1 MYLQLDTQFNPFT
14 YDEMVKPLLYYKE
27 AYDTAEAAYSDLATQ
42 TEAWKDIANRENNPI
57 AYEMYNRYSTEL
69 NSALDDFKNG
79 MTMNNGRRA
88 LLGLKRRYAQEIL
101 PIARASEA
109 MKAANELRDKA
120 GPDAVFEVGRYNSI
134 DDFLN
139 GQVANNRYQSKTA
152 LAKEA
157 AVMTEAAMAEAMKN
171 PEFIKAMGDQY
182 WEIVQH
188 SGGSYKDLQEALKLG
203 MMDNPIANNI
213 FSEIRQSLA
222 KKYNISNYD
231 SNGQKE
237 LMNSID
243 LGLFAGLDKPTIQ
256 YQANQAFIP
265 PLSGRIGG
273 HSGGGGRGRKRRSRY
288 DYLDNYED
296 EDGETSAYLA
306 NNIVYGVNGE
316 TGEWSALGR
325 NMEDGYY
332 IDPSE
337 PHGKKWNYDDLQR
350 KFPKSLGRLAKHHIG
365 NSDPNQYEFY
375 VWKHGKGQTKQ
386 RLQIMR
392 RPSRMT
398 PGGVNKDDNR
408 SDARLAQD
416 VLNSL
421 GK

>member
-27 AYDTAEAAYSDLATQ
+27 AYDTAEAAYSDLAAQ

-182 WEIVQH
+182 WEIIQH

-273 HSGGGGRGRKRRSRY
+273 HSGGGGGGRRRRSRY
-288 DYLDNYED
+288 DYLDNYDD
-296 EDGETSAYLA
+296 EEENKESAYLA
-306 NNIVYGVNGE
+306 NNVIYGINGK
-316 TGEWSALGR
+316 TGDWSVA
-325 NMEDGYY
+325 N
-332 IDPSE
+332 DPGFDSSK
-337 PHGKKWNYDDLQR
+337 PHGKRVSYNYLQS
-350 KFPKSLGRLAKHHIG
+350 KYHKSLGVVANVHIG

-375 VWKHGKGQTKQ
+375 IWASKGDQTKQ
-386 RLQIMR
+386 RLQIIKKQ
-392 RPSRMT
+392 SRIT
-398 PGGVNKDDNR
+398 PGAVNKDNKSDDKIAEDVIR
-408 SDARLAQD
+408 S
-416 VLNSL
+416 LNPS
-421 GK
+421 K

>member
-27 AYDTAEAAYSDLATQ
+27 AYDTAEAAYSDLAAQ

-182 WEIVQH
+182 WEIIQH

-256 YQANQAFIP
+256 YQENQAFIP

-273 HSGGGGRGRKRRSRY
+273 HSGGGGGGRRRRSRY
-288 DYLDNYED
+288 DYLDNYDD
-296 EDGETSAYLA
+296 EEENKESAYLA
-306 NNIVYGVNGE
+306 NNVIYGINGK
-316 TGEWSALGR
+316 TGDWSVA
-325 NMEDGYY
+325 N
-332 IDPSE
+332 DPGFDSSK
-337 PHGKKWNYDDLQR
+337 PHGKRVSYNYLQS
-350 KFPKSLGRLAKHHIG
+350 KYHKSLGVVANVHIG

-375 VWKHGKGQTKQ
+375 IWASKGDQTKQ
-386 RLQIMR
+386 RLQIIKKQ
-392 RPSRMT
+392 SRIT
-398 PGGVNKDDNR
+398 PGAVNKDNKSDDKIAEDVIR
-408 SDARLAQD
+408 S
-416 VLNSL
+416 LNPS
-421 GK
+421 K

>member
-1 MYLQLDTQFNPFT
+1 
-14 YDEMVKPLLYYKE
+14 
-27 AYDTAEAAYSDLATQ
+27 
-42 TEAWKDIANRENNPI
+42 
-57 AYEMYNRYSTEL
+57 
-69 NSALDDFKNG
+69 
-79 MTMNNGRRA
+79 
-88 LLGLKRRYAQEIL
+88 
-101 PIARASEA
+101 
-109 MKAANELRDKA
+109 
-120 GPDAVFEVGRYNSI
+120 
-134 DDFLN
+134 
-139 GQVANNRYQSKTA
+139 
-152 LAKEA
+152 
-157 AVMTEAAMAEAMKN
+157 
-171 PEFIKAMGDQY
+171 
-182 WEIVQH
+182 
-188 SGGSYKDLQEALKLG
+188 
-203 MMDNPIANNI
+203 
-213 FSEIRQSLA
+213 
-222 KKYNISNYD
+222 
-231 SNGQKE
+231 
-237 LMNSID
+237 MNSID

-273 HSGGGGRGRKRRSRY
+273 HSGGGGRGRRRRSRY

-296 EDGETSAYLA
+296 EDEETSAYLA

-332 IDPSE
+332 INPDE

-350 KFPKSLGRLAKHHIG
+350 KFPKSLGKLAKHHIG

-375 VWKHGKGQTKQ
+375 VWRHGKGQAKQ
-386 RLQIMR
+386 RLQIIR

-398 PGGVNKDDNR
+398 PGGVNKDDSK

>member
-27 AYDTAEAAYSDLATQ
+27 AYDAAETAYSDLAAQ

-109 MKAANELRDKA
+109 MKAANEFRDKA

-152 LAKEA
+152 LTKEA

-182 WEIVQH
+182 WEIIQH

-256 YQANQAFIP
+256 YQANQAFISP
-265 PLSGRIGG
+265 SSGRIGG
-273 HSGGGGRGRKRRSRY
+273 HSGGGGRGRRRGSRY
-288 DYLDNYED
+288 DDLDNYED
-296 EDGETSAYLA
+296 EEENKESAYLA
-306 NNIVYGVNGE
+306 NNVIYGINGKN
-316 TGEWSALGR
+316 GDWSVA
-325 NMEDGYY
+325 N
-332 IDPSE
+332 DPGFDSSK
-337 PHGKKWNYDDLQR
+337 PHGKRVSYSYLQSKYR
-350 KFPKSLGRLAKHHIG
+350 KSLGVVANVHIG

-375 VWKHGKGQTKQ
+375 IWTRGGDQTKQ
-386 RLQIMR
+386 RLQIIKKQ
-392 RPSRMT
+392 SRIT
-398 PGGVNKDDNR
+398 PGAVNKDNKSDNKIAEDVIR
-408 SDARLAQD
+408 S
-416 VLNSL
+416 LNPS
-421 GK
+421 K

>member
-27 AYDTAEAAYSDLATQ
+27 AYDTAEAAYSDLAAQ

-109 MKAANELRDKA
+109 MKAANEFRDKA

-182 WEIVQH
+182 WEIIQH

-273 HSGGGGRGRKRRSRY
+273 HSGGGGRGRKRRSGY

-296 EDGETSAYLA
+296 EDEETSAYLA
-306 NNIVYGVNGE
+306 NNVIYGLNSK
-316 TGEWSALGR
+316 TGDWSVANEPGF
-325 NMEDGYY
+325 D
-332 IDPSE
+332 SSK
-337 PHGKKWNYDDLQR
+337 PHGKLISYSKLQS
-350 KFPKSLGRLAKHHIG
+350 KYGKSLGRIANWHIR

-375 VWKHGKGQTKQ
+375 IWTRGGDQTKQ
-386 RLQIMR
+386 RLQIIR
-392 RPSRMT
+392 RPSKMT